1 MRKKFKPSYKF
12 VKNTN
17 LNNNYDTTKVI
28 MYSDAEDLAD
38 LLRDFLDFI
47 RVCGYSIKPGSS
59 LEVVDDE

>member
-1 MRKKFKPSYKF
+1 MRKEFKPSYKF

-17 LNNNYDTTKVI
+17 LHNNFDTTKVV
-28 MYSDAEDLAD
+28 MYSDAEDLTD

-47 RVCGYSIKPGSS
+47 KACGYSIKPGSS